1 MGQTIGRAPMPHKC
15 ARFINRKLNRFTL
28 LSVVTLFS
36 TVTSVP
42 RRSMYEL
49 WTSYNDIAEGFGLT
63 IEEFSEI
70 LKGGTIEYLAVTE
83 RTLAPEIDALFRL
96 LDDDEVKIVSVNS
109 TFVVTLF
116 YLCRTN
122 WLML

>member
-1 MGQTIGRAPMPHKC
+1 M
-15 ARFINRKLNRFTL
+15 FL
-28 LSVVTLFS
+28 VVTL
-36 TVTSVP
+36 VP

-96 LDDDEVKIVSVNS
+96 LDDDEVKLDSLLAVSPNPAS
-109 TFVVTLF
+109 F
-116 YLCRTN
+116 YRTN
-122 WLML
+122 SLMH